1 MKMMNLKIDFSELA
15 RLAYDRDVPLRK
27 LVLDYIDENLML
39 NPAILYEIEEKLNRR
54 AFRCIKCGYWIHT
67 TELAEDT
74 ADTCESC
81 AEVYK
86 NA

>member
-1 MKMMNLKIDFSELA
+1 MNLKIDFSEMA

-27 LVLDYIDENLML
+27 LVHDYVDEYILL
-39 NPAILYEIEEKLNRR
+39 NPAFLYEVEEKLARR
-54 AFRCIKCGYWIHT
+54 TFRCIKCGYWLHSV
-67 TELAEDT
+67 ELAEDT
-74 ADTCESC
+74 ADTCDTC